1 MLKKV
6 TEKKLLG
13 PLRKINGLLEEI
25 RSGRAFASTSPP
37 PGSQGLS
44 TLFGFWGGGG
54 DGRQRRVRRSLWII
68 PSLAVHARVL
78 LPHSLA
84 DIP

>member
-37 PGSQGLS
+37 PRVPRPLHTFWLLGRWGWREAKKSQENFVDYTKPS
-44 TLFGFWGGGG
+44 SSCQSPAATLTG
-54 DGRQRRVRRSLWII
+54 
-68 PSLAVHARVL
+68 
-78 LPHSLA
+78 
-84 DIP
+84 

>member
-37 PGSQGLS
+37 QGPKASPHFLAS
-44 TLFGFWGGGG
+44 GAVGVAGGKEESGEVCG
-54 DGRQRRVRRSLWII
+54 LYQ
-68 PSLAVHARVL
+68 A
-78 LPHSLA
+78 
-84 DIP
+84 